1 MWIIS
6 KSTGLFNVRNFSHFY
21 EDSGVTYGYSESCNF
36 VVSMAPIL
44 DRITE
49 AIKRGYPFLEVE

>member
-6 KSTGLFNVRNFSHFY
+6 KTNGLFNVRNFTRIY
-21 EDSGVTYGYSESCNF
+21 EKLGITYGDNYVISVNP
-36 VVSMAPIL
+36 VL
-44 DRITE
+44 NKITE